1 MPTIKDLTQGVVFE
15 GNEGDKWIIEGA
27 VTSPDEILVTLKR
40 LKVVEELIK
49 ET

>member
-1 MPTIKDLTQGVVFE
+1 MPHISDLSQNKVIE
-15 GNEGDKWIIEGA
+15 GNDGEKWIVEGA

-49 ET
+49 E